1 MIDWFQL
8 QYVGHSPP
16 VHDSRYAPLCCS
28 DFSGLPPALVVRRPA
43 LPSVYFCNTLSRCW
57 LSATRSMT
65 TVCVMLRQCG
75 AAAGT
80 WMSSWP
86 PALCTRSFIFR
97 SFTPSLLQQSCPKFR
112 AGCGRGVA
120 PLIESILLEIVLPSW
135 RLDGN
140 VIFEMYGAA
149 ANNTLR
155 INKNTVKEHRRA
167 LACVLLRLKR
177 INFARPLSLKFALGD
192 VY

>member
-1 MIDWFQL
+1 
-8 QYVGHSPP
+8 
-16 VHDSRYAPLCCS
+16 
-28 DFSGLPPALVVRRPA
+28 
-43 LPSVYFCNTLSRCW
+43 
-57 LSATRSMT
+57 
-65 TVCVMLRQCG
+65 
-75 AAAGT
+75 
-80 WMSSWP
+80 
-86 PALCTRSFIFR
+86 
-97 SFTPSLLQQSCPKFR
+97 
-112 AGCGRGVA
+112 
-120 PLIESILLEIVLPSW
+120 LIESILLEIVLPSW